1 MAGNDKLSIINSAL
15 ISISRG
21 PVAVA
26 DDNTPEWIY
35 GSEAYERAL
44 PAMLSKRDWKF
55 QTAVSACT
63 RVGASSVPGF
73 PTSTPAGALPAP
85 DRRLF
90 DHDGRAG
97 DCRAVLLV
105 FTRKAVRSALR
116 LSDDWRSDPLR
127 RAGRRDGV
135 YVQAPLTDKEWHPA
149 FREALVETMIAM
161 LERSLNR
168 DTDAAKLA
176 IAMAAGAL
184 GMRRPRARTIRA
196 AQGGVSDANQG
207 CPSPAEVLM
216 AGQKIT
222 TVQRDFSGGQIDA
235 RARRSDDLDLGA
247 RQLPDN
253 ENCRSIVCQDGPR
266 SSRTACALQFCVC
279 GTCRVFSHHARKGV
293 PLPL

>member
-73 PTSTPAGALPAP
+73 SDIYAKPAHCLHLIAAYSTTTAGQVTVERSYWYSREKLSVP
-85 DRRLF
+85 RF
-90 DHDGRAG
+90 DYRMIG
-97 DCRAVLLV
+97 DQIHCAE
-105 FTRKAVRSALR
+105 
-116 LSDDWRSDPLR
+116 P
-127 RAGRRDGV
+127 DGV
-135 YVQAPLTDKEWHPA
+135 TALYVQAPLTDKEWHPA

-184 GMRRPRARTIRA
+184 DEASSRTDNQEPRKAAFRTQIRA
-196 AQGGVSDANQG
+196 A
-207 CPSPAEVLM
+207 
-216 AGQKIT
+216 
-222 TVQRDFSGGQIDA
+222 
-235 RARRSDDLDLGA
+235 RRL
-247 RQLPDN
+247 R
-253 ENCRSIVCQDGPR
+253 R
-266 SSRTACALQFCVC
+266 F
-279 GTCRVFSHHARKGV
+279 
-293 PLPL
+293 